1 MSEKQDLSKY
11 LAFLLASASR
21 QMHIGLTNSLDEEEC
36 TEEHWR
42 ILHVLSDEQGRS
54 MGELAE
60 RVLMNGPAL
69 TKNIDKLVSRGLV
82 QRAADAT
89 DNRKVLV
96 YISNRGLKTVGR
108 LMRQVDAHHDSI
120 EETFGPRRTGQLKKL
135 LESFISE
142 SRPS

>member
-21 QMHIGLTNSLDEEEC
+21 QMRIGLTSSLDEEAC

-120 EETFGPRRTGQLKKL
+120 EKTFGPRRTGHLKKL

-142 SRPS
+142 SWPS